1 MAGRPLAGEAGA
13 RVNNQ
18 VVGSPGGTGFGSPGF
33 DGGSP
38 PGGTR
43 PRPFWWLLTALA
55 AVVGVIAGGTAEHA
69 VDQRNA
75 ARGLYRTQVL
85 TTEWRFLD
93 EEARQLA
100 LPVARRSAPAFGDLA
115 SQISGDSGVNGNGA
129 LQVSLGAGSAAQPT
143 QIDFAVTVSS
153 PYASTTVVVWNVLVS
168 SHSGVGTNEGACA
181 LSSTLLGPGRART
194 ELQLGGNYFV
204 PPCTGDMWSASTGV
218 MNPHFGAAGIRQSST
233 G

>member
-1 MAGRPLAGEAGA
+1 M
-13 RVNNQ
+13 NSQ

-38 PGGTR
+38 PGATG
-43 PRPFWWLLTALA
+43 PRPSWWLLTALA
-55 AVVGVIAGGTAEHA
+55 VILAAIAGGTVEHV

-75 ARGLYRTQVL
+75 ARGLYRMQVL

-93 EEARQLA
+93 EEARQLG
-100 LPVARRSAPAFGDLA
+100 LPVAQRSAPAFGDLA
-115 SQISGDSGVNGNGA
+115 TQISGDGGVNGYGT

-153 PYASTTVVVWNVLVS
+153 PYASTTVVVWSVLVS
-168 SHSGVGTNEGACA
+168 SHSSVSTDEGACA
-181 LSSTLLGPGRART
+181 LSSTLLGSGRAST
-194 ELQLGGNYFV
+194 DLELGGSYFV
-204 PPCTGDMWSASTGV
+204 PPCTSNMWSASTGV